1 MCVLFFSGFVSSGG
15 AASNTVTVT
24 DQMENIID
32 IRESDVP
39 YHIRVAIDNRINVVS
54 WYALTYTVQ
63 QNILQLLLSVIVN
76 CNAIIY

>member
-1 MCVLFFSGFVSSGG
+1 MFCFFSGFVSSGG

-54 WYALTYTVQ
+54 
-63 QNILQLLLSVIVN
+63 
-76 CNAIIY
+76 

>member
-39 YHIRVAIDNRINVVS
+39 YHIRVAIDNHINVVS
-54 WYALTYTVQ
+54 
-63 QNILQLLLSVIVN
+63 
-76 CNAIIY
+76 